1 MASKACILILL
12 FVAALL
18 HTGTQEQCN
27 TWSSSQ
33 FNLTDPWILCAVD
46 VSTGHAIGDAGPCQ
60 LEDIRVSSVLTGR
73 LVLNVP
79 EYSVTVE
86 NTCSCP
92 QGAVVMYCNLGE
104 VNAVIPDTT
113 KLRLLSR
120 KQGHCLINSGWLIFK
135 DKPITFTYAAKTQL
149 DFTLDNASP
158 ECLV

>member
-1 MASKACILILL
+1 MASKACILVLL

-18 HTGTQEQCN
+18 H
-27 TWSSSQ
+27 
-33 FNLTDPWILCAVD
+33 
-46 VSTGHAIGDAGPCQ
+46 TGHAIGDAGPCQ

-73 LVLNVP
+73 LVRNVP